1 MSTTALQT
9 FIDPP
14 KIRRQLAEGAKASAK
29 DVAEVLDI
37 AAEMKGLTPEQ
48 TAILLGNADSEL
60 WDETFRLA
68 KQIKQEIY
76 GRRIVL
82 FAPLYVA
89 NYCQNDCLYCAF
101 RCTNDDVQRHALSDE
116 ELAGEVRA
124 LESVGHKRLL
134 MVYGEHPKYG
144 IDYITHTI
152 EKAYETKTGDGKGE
166 IRRININAAP
176 MDVEDYKVL
185 KRIGIG
191 TYQVFQETYDPE
203 VYAKVHPP
211 RTRKA
216 DFPWRLYSLHR
227 AQEAL
232 LDDVAIGA
240 LFGLAEW
247 RFEVMGLLY
256 HAIDMDE
263 KFNVGPHTVSF
274 PRLEPAHNTPFTT
287 SSPNLVSDEDFKKL
301 VAVIRLM
308 IPYTGMILT
317 AREKP
322 ELRREVLAMGCS
334 QIDGGS
340 RIGIGSYSGEEQGNI
355 PNRQQF
361 SIYDNRTLDDVIRD
375 LAEMGYTPSFCT
387 ACYREERTGA
397 TFMGIAKHGEVGE
410 ICQMNAILTFSE
422 FLVDYASDETK
433 RVGFGLIK
441 DEIADLDER
450 RREMVEGALKK
461 MTAGERDL
469 YF

>member
-1 MSTTALQT
+1 MSTTATQT

-14 KIRRQLAEGAKASAK
+14 LIRRQLAEGAAAGPKEVAAVL
-29 DVAEVLDI
+29 DVA
-37 AAEMKGLTPEQ
+37 AEKKGLTPEQ
-48 TAILLGNADSEL
+48 TAILLGNDDPEL
-60 WDETFRLA
+60 WRETFKLA
-68 KQIKQEIY
+68 KKIKLDIY

-101 RCTNDDVQRHALSDE
+101 RCTNDDIQRHALDDD

-144 IDYITHTI
+144 IDYITQTI
-152 EKAYETKTGDGKGE
+152 ATAYQTKTADGKGE

-176 MDVEDYKVL
+176 MDVDDYRRL
-185 KRIGIG
+185 KEIGIG

-203 VYAKVHPP
+203 LYARVHPP

-216 DFPWRLYSLHR
+216 DFAWRLYSLHR
-227 AQEAL
+227 AQEGL

-240 LFGLAEW
+240 LFGLGDW

-256 HAIDMDE
+256 HALDMDE
-263 KFNVGPHTVSF
+263 KFNVGPHTISF

-287 SSPNLVSDEDFKKL
+287 ESAHLVCDEDFKKL

-308 IPYTGMILT
+308 VPYTGMILT

-322 ELRREVLAMGCS
+322 ELRREVLEMGCS
-334 QIDGGS
+334 QIDGGT
-340 RIGIGSYSGEEQGNI
+340 RIGIGSYAGDDDGNI
-355 PNRQQF
+355 PDRQQF
-361 SIYDNRTLDDVIRD
+361 SIYDNRSLDEVVRD
-375 LAEMGYTPSFCT
+375 LAAMDYTPSFCT
-387 ACYREERTGA
+387 ACYREARTGE

-422 FLVDYASDETK
+422 FLLDYASAETK
-433 RVGFGLIK
+433 RVGFDLIK
-441 DEIADLDER
+441 REIADLDDKR
-450 RREMVEGALKK
+450 RRMVEAAVKK